1 MTSPS
6 QDDEKAAAADPS
18 AAGPAAD
25 SSEPLG
31 SARPPSA
38 STPGLFR
45 GDVDTQDEKPAA
57 PVLVNQTFGN
67 YEVLEEIARGGMGV
81 VVRAREKKLKRIVA
95 LKMIL
100 GGQLADESDIRRFY
114 VEAEAAAAL
123 HHPGIVPIYE
133 VGSVDGQHFYAMQ
146 LVDGPSLTDRVRR
159 GPLPPRQAAELML
172 QIATAVHFAHEHNI
186 IHRDL
191 KPENVLLNRS
201 GRPMVTDFGLAKS
214 IDSND
219 NLTQSG
225 QILGTPGYMSPEQA
239 LGRIDLQGPGVD
251 IYSLGAILYF
261 LLTGRPPF
269 QAASTLETLDQVVK
283 QMPVSPR
290 DLNAAVPRDIE
301 TICLKCLAKDPRQRY
316 FSASA
321 LADDLQRFLNGMPV
335 TARPAGV
342 ATRLWRWCLRNPA
355 IAALSAAV
363 ILSLVA
369 GTTFSTQ
376 YALLARRRANEAER
390 QREAAQRNFS
400 LAREAVDRYFTRV
413 SEDTLL
419 NQPGMQHLQKQL
431 LRDALEYYQQ
441 FVSERADDESAREEL
456 ASALF
461 RVGIIEEAVGAD
473 LNTSR
478 DTLLHAQKIQ
488 ERLLRDAPHDSRTQR
503 QLADTVNALCRIH
516 LKTGDLEQARRAAE
530 HSLQLRQA
538 ALTEQSEDAELQ
550 RLVASSQMNLGLVHR
565 EQGQLAAAAAAIQK
579 AQDIRLALLQ
589 DSALPQVQRDLG
601 MGYYNLGNIALDA
614 GDVETAAEVVTKA
627 IEAFETAVDFSPEDF
642 RNRRLLALC
651 LQLSGDLEAEA
662 GRIQPAI
669 ERYRTAAGEL
679 RFLTE
684 RNPEVTVYRFDLAV
698 ALMNL
703 GSLYREAGQFPA
715 ATESLD
721 EAIAEFEHLRAT
733 GPSADNM
740 LLLVDALLR
749 KSFVLIDAN
758 QSDQALPILRSIL
771 RLQDDPSAEEQH
783 RPDEFR
789 ELIELAE
796 QTLNDLTPQQ

>member
-1 MTSPS
+1 MTAASNDG
-6 QDDEKAAAADPS
+6 DDDAAAAASHEADLKAGVPS
-18 AAGPAAD
+18 A
-25 SSEPLG
+25 S
-31 SARPPSA
+31 SA

-45 GDVDTQDEKPAA
+45 SEIETASHPASSES
-57 PVLVNQTFGN
+57 LVNQTFGN

-100 GGQLADESDIRRFY
+100 GGQLADESDIKRFY
-114 VEAEAAAAL
+114 IEAEAAAAL

-133 VGSVDGQHFYAMQ
+133 VGSVDGQHFYSMQ
-146 LVDGPSLTDRVRR
+146 LVEGPSLTDRVRK

-172 QIATAVHFAHEHNI
+172 QIGHAVQFAHENNI

-191 KPENVLLNRS
+191 KPENVLLNAS

-214 IDSND
+214 IDSGD

-316 FSASA
+316 FSAKS

-335 TARPAGV
+335 MARPAGT

-355 IAALSAAV
+355 VAALSAAV
-363 ILSLVA
+363 ILSLIA

-390 QREAAQRNFS
+390 EREAAQRNFS

-441 FVSERADDESAREEL
+441 FVSQRADDDSAREEL

-461 RVGIIEEAVGAD
+461 RVGIIEEAVGAN
-473 LNTSR
+473 LENSR
-478 DTLLHAQKIQ
+478 DNLLHAKRIQ
-488 ERLLRDAPHDSRTQR
+488 EEILQSNPADLQTQR
-503 QLADTVNALCRIH
+503 NLADTVNALCRIY
-516 LKTGDLEQARRAAE
+516 LKTNDADKALSAAE
-530 HSLQLRQA
+530 RSLELRQSA
-538 ALTEQSEDAELQ
+538 WNSQPDDLELQ

-565 EQGQLAAAAAAIQK
+565 EQGNLQPAASAIKQ
-579 AQDIRLALLQ
+579 AQELRRDLLQ
-589 DSALPQVQRDLG
+589 QTSPPRVQRDLG

-614 GDVETAAEVVTKA
+614 GDVQTASTMVAQA
-627 IEAFETAVDFSPEDF
+627 ITAFETAVDQSPEDF

-651 LQLSGDLEAEA
+651 LQLQGDLIAEA
-662 GRIQPAI
+662 GRVEDAI
-669 ERYRTAAGEL
+669 ESYRTGVREL
-679 RFLTE
+679 RFLAQ

-703 GSLYREAGQFPA
+703 GSLLRESEDVASA
-715 ATESLD
+715 SETLD
-721 EAIAEFEHLRAT
+721 HAIAEFEQLISS
-733 GPSADNM
+733 GQSNESS
-740 LLLVDALLR
+740 LLLADAKLR
-749 KSFVLIDAN
+749 KAFVLIDAG
-758 QSDQALPILRSIL
+758 QTPQAVLLLRQLLRLPDEATEDFQRDTAAFEELISIAQQTLDDLPI
-771 RLQDDPSAEEQH
+771 P
-783 RPDEFR
+783 
-789 ELIELAE
+789 
-796 QTLNDLTPQQ
+796 